1 MVHPS
6 TCCNISKDGGCVC
19 AAQAKCSCGKQT
31 AGHCTCDKAASENN
45 ITGPRCSCRARP
57 AGQCTCERSATENH
71 PISGDTCPCGARP
84 SESCTCEKAG
94 RVDTAIEALET
105 DFTTQR

>member
-6 TCCNISKDGGCVC
+6 TCCNMSKDGGCVC

-45 ITGPRCSCRARP
+45 ITGPRCSCSMFHFFAHGNMYRY
-57 AGQCTCERSATENH
+57 
-71 PISGDTCPCGARP
+71 
-84 SESCTCEKAG
+84 
-94 RVDTAIEALET
+94 
-105 DFTTQR
+105 